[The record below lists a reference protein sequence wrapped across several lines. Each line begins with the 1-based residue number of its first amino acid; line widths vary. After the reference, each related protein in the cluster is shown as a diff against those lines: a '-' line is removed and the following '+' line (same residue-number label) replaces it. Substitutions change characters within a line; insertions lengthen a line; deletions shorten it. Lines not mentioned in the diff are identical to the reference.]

1 MTSSTRI
8 RFAALAATATVVAA
22 GFFAAAPANAAT
34 GTITLA
40 NTSFTAGNW
49 GSGLDVT
56 GAGFTAGSNVTITVN
71 DSVAGVLDTHV
82 VTTPVN
88 SGGAFADTFTP
99 ATALPELVAG
109 ETITVSAT
117 SDQGDDSN
125 SVALTVASALAP
137 KGIVASA
144 TTITTADLADKTV
157 GFDVVAGG
165 YTPGETVTVTAVYNG
180 KALTSKL
187 TVTAAAD
194 GSVTLDHLYIVGL
207 VESGTLAITVTGS
220 TSGLTQTVSIDVVGE
235 TVTTGTGQGNSP
247 AIDGTP
253 ATARSASTPGT
264 KLPVV
269 SG

>member
-8 RFAALAATATVVAA
+8 RFAAIAATATVVAA

-56 GAGFTAGSNVTITVN
+56 GAAFTAGSNVTITVN

-99 ATALPELVAG
+99 AAALPELVAG

-137 KGIVASA
+137 KGISASA
-144 TTITTADLADKTV
+144 TTITTADLVDETV
-157 GFDVVAGG
+157 GVWIHAAG
-165 YTPGETVTVTAVYNG
+165 YTPGEMVNVSVAYAGTTEKVGPY
-180 KALTSKL
+180 
-187 TVTAAAD
+187 TAAAD
-194 GSVTLDHLYIVGL
+194 GSVEFGLYLGAGVATA
-207 VESGTLAITVTGS
+207 GTMTVTVVGADS
-220 TSGLTQTVSIDVVGE
+220 ALSQSIDIQVTGEDILVGDDAAAAPAVD
-235 TVTTGTGQGNSP
+235 TKATTASSAT
-247 AIDGTP
+247 TP
-253 ATARSASTPGT
+253 AT